1 MSQLERKQ
9 LAEKKA
15 LQKDAL
21 SDWELRYA
29 QAKLELKE
37 KHYKVIW
44 AFSLSKNELWNFDQR
59 QCPSSMIALFQVCL

>member
-9 LAEKKA
+9 LTEKKA

-37 KHYKVIW
+37 KHYKVKAIVLM
-44 AFSLSKNELWNFDQR
+44 FLSDT
-59 QCPSSMIALFQVCL
+59 